1 MDISTMNIMGMLIIL
16 STFVAMVVIFILSLL
31 MGLKVIIDIVISI
44 IKEIKKSE

>member
-16 STFVAMVVIFILSLL
+16 STFVAMVVTFILSLL
-31 MGLKVIIDIVISI
+31 MGLKVITDIAISI